1 MPYLWAKPK
10 LMAKKVCFNLSI
22 YPDKENALILLR
34 FNFKAK
40 RFQIS
45 TGIVVPLKYWSKTAQ
60 RCKEV
65 AAFPYAKKINARLNS
80 LEKDT
85 LMLFYDYLAEGIV
98 PTVSTFK
105 KEWLKRTTN
114 KEF

>member
-1 MPYLWAKPK
+1 MKE
-10 LMAKKVCFNLSI
+10 VRDNLLLTKNS
-22 YPDKENALILLR
+22 ENALILLR
-34 FNFKAK
+34 FNYKAR

-45 TGIVVPLKYWSKTAQ
+45 TGFTIPVKYWNKSAQ

-65 AAFPYAKKINARLNS
+65 AAFPFAKQINARLNK
-80 LEKDT
+80 LEWAT
-85 LMLFYDYLAEGIV
+85 LQMFYEYSAQGFV
-98 PTVSTFK
+98 PTVATFK